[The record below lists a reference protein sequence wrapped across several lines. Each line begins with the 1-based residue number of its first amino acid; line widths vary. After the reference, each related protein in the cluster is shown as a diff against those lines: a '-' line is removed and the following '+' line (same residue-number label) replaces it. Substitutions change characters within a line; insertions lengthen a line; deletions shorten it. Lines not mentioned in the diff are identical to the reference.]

1 MRICWIIVAL
11 VLLSASPAA
20 AQQEKKPAWSVKIA
34 PFSLIDP
41 ILPSAHLAVERRV
54 GKKAAVQLEGGPLLS
69 FSAFSRSYYEPRGF
83 RLRPSVRFY
92 GFANSHDAY
101 TEIMFVARIAN
112 MNADADV
119 LLEASSGASYYQR
132 LSYGINAQK
141 FALLFN
147 VGGSIQVGGGFLV
160 EFAVGSGVS
169 LRMYDISGI
178 PENGT
183 IRSTGIFN
191 SWRPGGIK
199 ERWLPEIS
207 AYFNFG
213 KVVTYLPAD

>member
-1 MRICWIIVAL
+1 
-11 VLLSASPAA
+11 
-20 AQQEKKPAWSVKIA
+20 
-34 PFSLIDP
+34 
-41 ILPSAHLAVERRV
+41 
-54 GKKAAVQLEGGPLLS
+54 
-69 FSAFSRSYYEPRGF
+69 
-83 RLRPSVRFY
+83 
-92 GFANSHDAY
+92 
-101 TEIMFVARIAN
+101 MFVARIAN
-112 MNADADV
+112 MNANADV
-119 LLEASSGASYYQR
+119 LFEASSGASYYQR

-147 VGGSIQVGGGFLV
+147 AGGSIQVGGGFLV

-169 LRMYDISGI
+169 LRMYEISGI

-213 KVVTYLPAD
+213 KVVKYLPAD